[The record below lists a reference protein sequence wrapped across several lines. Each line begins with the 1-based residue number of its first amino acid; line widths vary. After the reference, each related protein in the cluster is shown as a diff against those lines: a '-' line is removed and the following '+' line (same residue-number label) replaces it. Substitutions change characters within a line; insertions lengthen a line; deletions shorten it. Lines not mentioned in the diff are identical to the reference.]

1 MSFAATLTTVL
12 VAGVITG
19 SCGCSSTAP
28 VFSFTVYVVVVTL
41 LPFWPGV
48 VIFSESFSLESS
60 FS

>member
-1 MSFAATLTTVL
+1 ML

-19 SCGCSSTAP
+19 SPTCSSTAP